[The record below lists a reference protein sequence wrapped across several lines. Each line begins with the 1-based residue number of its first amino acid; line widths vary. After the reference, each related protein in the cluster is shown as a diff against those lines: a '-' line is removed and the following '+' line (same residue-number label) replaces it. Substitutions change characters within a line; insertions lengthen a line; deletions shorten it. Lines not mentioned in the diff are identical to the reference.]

1 MEINKVKVAIEI
13 KKTRIGQETD
23 IKAEGY
29 GNLDMLING
38 AASYIYLIINNAME
52 EMDIDDSFI
61 NDLKD
66 FILED
71 ICERVKDRFNFKE
84 V

>member
-1 MEINKVKVAIEI
+1 METNKVKVVIEI

-38 AASYIYLIINNAME
+38 ATSYIYLIINDAMK

-71 ICERVKDRFNFKE
+71 ICERVKDRFSFKE

>member
-1 MEINKVKVAIEI
+1 MEINKVKVVIEI
-13 KKTRIGQETD
+13 KKTRDGQEAD

-38 AASYIYLIINNAME
+38 ATSYIYLIINNAMKD
-52 EMDIDDSFI
+52 MGIDDSFI

-71 ICERVKDRFNFKE
+71 ICERVKDRF
-84 V
+84 

>member
-1 MEINKVKVAIEI
+1 METNKVKVVIEI

-38 AASYIYLIINNAME
+38 ATSYIYSIINNAIRE
-52 EMDIDDSFI
+52 ADI
-61 NDLKD
+61 NDDFTDDLRD
-66 FILED
+66 FILAD
-71 ICERVKDRFNFKE
+71 IYERVNNRFNFKE